1 MSKFELNEVRA
12 AVWWCVLKHEAKTE
26 IPDRIQEAIASHFSP
41 DLNGSRN
48 LAAFAAGRRLPFRHQ
63 QLPLPRDAI
72 WPRRAAKLWPAT
84 GEWFFTPFW
93 FLVNDQKPVTLELI
107 GKCIQLLAFDHQE
120 YLYAGVPG
128 GVEEA
133 LNFLPIDQSHVCA
146 LSVPANPGA
155 LGALACAMRRATIS
169 GEGHVARWCGVG
181 IVWLLLHLCE
191 RHEFLAAHLEHL
203 ANFVLMQLS
212 DVDYPPGF
220 HWPVEVA
227 DLVQFEWERTQ
238 YLERGLLGLMDVVDA
253 RRSASNR

>member
-1 MSKFELNEVRA
+1 
-12 AVWWCVLKHEAKTE
+12 
-26 IPDRIQEAIASHFSP
+26 
-41 DLNGSRN
+41 
-48 LAAFAAGRRLPFRHQ
+48 
-63 QLPLPRDAI
+63 
-72 WPRRAAKLWPAT
+72 
-84 GEWFFTPFW
+84 
-93 FLVNDQKPVTLELI
+93 
-107 GKCIQLLAFDHQE
+107 
-120 YLYAGVPG
+120 
-128 GVEEA
+128 
-133 LNFLPIDQSHVCA
+133 
-146 LSVPANPGA
+146 
-155 LGALACAMRRATIS
+155 MRRATIS
-169 GEGHVARWCGVG
+169 GEGQVARWCGVG